1 MAFVAS
7 VAVRSTDGSS
17 AVTSTN
23 IDTTGA
29 TLLVAALTRESAGE
43 PTITDSYFNTW
54 VPLTEQT
61 FSIRHIRL
69 FYVENPTVG
78 AGHNFSVGALS
89 NSFPTLGVLAFD
101 TVNAFDLE
109 NGATDSNTS
118 GTTIQPGAVLPSN
131 AVSVVVTGLQQYHNF
146 NSMSIDS
153 SFVLEFNL
161 PESFVADALGL
172 AYKIK
177 AAATSENPNWT
188 WLSGAASEAVIASFI
203 VGAGPATT
211 DKITQMVIEA
221 AEDGGPSFITQ
232 MVIEAV
238 VADSVPVVPV
248 DITGTTWGLHRFDI
262 KFRGEERS

>member
-1 MAFVAS
+1 MALVAS
-7 VAVRSTDGSS
+7 VAIRSANGSS

-29 TLLVAALTRESAGE
+29 TLLVAGLTRESVGE

-54 VPLTEQT
+54 TPLTAQT
-61 FSIRHIRL
+61 ESIRTIRL

-78 AGHNFSVGALS
+78 AGHNFSIGALA

-109 NGATDSNTS
+109 NGATDSNGA

-131 AVSVVVTGLQQYHNF
+131 AISVVVTGLQQYHLF
-146 NSMSIDS
+146 NNMSIDS
-153 SFVLEFNL
+153 SFVVEVNL
-161 PESFVADALGL
+161 PETFVSDALGL

-188 WLSGAASEAVIASFI
+188 WLSGAASEAVIASFV
-203 VGAGPATT
+203 VGAPPSTT
-211 DKITQMVIEA
+211 DKVTQMVIEA
-221 AEDGGPSFITQ
+221 AEDGGPSRITQ
-232 MVIEAV
+232 MVIEAII
-238 VADSVPVVPV
+238 ADGVPPIPV
-248 DITGTTWGLHRFDI
+248 DITGTSWGLHRFDI
-262 KFRGEERS
+262 KFREEERS